1 MINRNLENLA
11 PIVLFVYNR
20 PEHTRRTVESLI
32 SNTLASKS
40 RLFIFSDGAKND
52 TELKKVNTVRDYI
65 KTIKGFDKIEIVAR
79 EMNFGL
85 ANSVIKGVDEIFRL
99 YDKAIVMEDDMISSP
114 YFLKF
119 MNDVLIMFENNYS
132 IYSVTGY
139 TFPIKIPDNYN
150 HPLYLAPRASSWG
163 WGTWRD
169 RWKKVDWESKD
180 FDDFINDKFK
190 VNNFN
195 KGGDDLTRMLKNS
208 IEGKIDSWAVKWTY
222 AHFLNNAFCV
232 YPVKSRIKNIGAD
245 ASGMHTNK
253 TKKYDVELELNDM
266 QLKVIKDL
274 QPNEEILL
282 NFRKFFKK
290 NALSSVIQKLKN

>member
-32 SNTLASKS
+32 SNTLANKS

-274 QPNEEILL
+274 QPNEELL
-282 NFRKFFKK
+282 SNFKKFFKK
-290 NALSSVIQKLKN
+290 NVFSSALNRFKN

>member
-1 MINRNLENLA
+1 LSRN
-11 PIVLFVYNR
+11 
-20 PEHTRRTVESLI
+20 TRAGESSLH
-32 SNTLASKS
+32 
-40 RLFIFSDGAKND
+40 IFSDGPRSSGD
-52 TELKKVNTVRDYI
+52 EKKVDAVRNYI
-65 KTIKGFDKIEIVAR
+65 KSISGYNRIEIIER
-79 EMNFGL
+79 ENNLGL
-85 ANSVIKGVDEIFRL
+85 ANSVVKGVDEIFRL

-139 TFPIKIPDNYN
+139 TFPIQIPDSYN
-150 HPLYLAPRASSWG
+150 HSLYLAPRASSWG

-180 FDDFINDKFK
+180 FDNFINDKFK

-222 AHFLNNAFCV
+222 AHFLNNAYCV
-232 YPVKSRIKNIGAD
+232 YPVKSRLINIGAD
-245 ASGMHTNK
+245 ASGVHTNK

-266 QLKVIKDL
+266 ELKVIKDL

-290 NALSSVIQKLKN
+290 NVLISVIQKLKN

>member
-32 SNTLASKS
+32 SNTLANKS

-150 HPLYLAPRASSWG
+150 YPLYLAPRASSWG

-274 QPNEEILL
+274 QPNEELL
-282 NFRKFFKK
+282 SNFKKFFKK
-290 NALSSVIQKLKN
+290 NVFSSALNRFKN

>member
-150 HPLYLAPRASSWG
+150 YPLYLAPRASSWG

-274 QPNEEILL
+274 QPNEELL
-282 NFRKFFKK
+282 SNFKKFFKK
-290 NALSSVIQKLKN
+290 NVFSSALNRFKN